1 MKVRFAFYTK
11 TRRDWVGET
20 ELSRGEEIREIE
32 RNRRYIFTDDK
43 LTANLFA
50 LPAASARPIK
60 YS

>member
-1 MKVRFAFYTK
+1 MEKSEGK
-11 TRRDWVGET
+11 QGK
-20 ELSRGEEIREIE
+20 IREIE

-50 LPAASARPIK
+50 LPVASLRPIK